1 MLLGL
6 LHHRVLLSSSRTQ
19 TIKLLLAETH
29 LILEGVMLP
38 LQIWEQGDPVVL
50 IQITRETFSGA
61 LSLELVVLQLPLK
74 L

>member
-1 MLLGL
+1 
-6 LHHRVLLSSSRTQ
+6 
-19 TIKLLLAETH
+19 
-29 LILEGVMLP
+29 MLP